1 MRVFNGRRGVS
12 LATWGGAGDATA
24 VGTYSSVASLTPGTI
39 SAGTLVDS
47 YYLHADPVGASQNVG
62 QLEAGEVTFP
72 TNVLGL
78 IVLDPGLSA
87 SDAAVGAPGTSYPPG
102 GRALELGSP
111 TDTAILSPN
120 RRTVPL
126 TLPISTP
133 TDDSPSTPAPIPTL
147 TSPPP

>member
-1 MRVFNGRRGVS
+1 MRLFNERRGVS
-12 LATWGGAGDATA
+12 LSTTGVAVDATA

-78 IVLDPGLSA
+78 IVLQPRLSA
-87 SDAAVGAPGTSYPPG
+87 SDAAGGAPGTSYPPG
-102 GRALELGSP
+102 GRALEVGSP
-111 TDTAILSPN
+111 TDTAILSAD
-120 RRTVPL
+120 RRTV
-126 TLPISTP
+126 TLHVSTSTESDYVP
-133 TDDSPSTPAPIPTL
+133 VVTPA
-147 TSPPP
+147 